1 MARQLKLPSAELATV
16 DASKVT
22 EYLLSPTHPDGSSK
36 AAFFMRFGFRI
47 QSWEILAAALRAH
60 GMAYAVVQQTQSRFG
75 ARYAVDGRITSPDGR
90 NPRIRTVWLIEAGH
104 TAPRLITAYP
114 I

>member
-1 MARQLKLPSAELATV
+1 MATPLDLPNAELATV

-22 EYLLSPTHPDGSSK
+22 EYLLSSTHPDGSSK
-36 AAFFMRFGFRI
+36 AAFFMRFGFRA
-47 QSWEILAAALRAH
+47 QSWEILATALRAH
-60 GMAYAVVQQTQSRFG
+60 GKAYGVTQQTRSRFG
-75 ARYAVDGRITSPDGR
+75 VRYAVDGRITSPDGR
-90 NPRIRTVWLIEAGH
+90 NPRIRTVWLIEAGQ